1 MRHYGGSGALATRM
15 SIYLSLLLLGSCPP
29 PGLHVSSPFPGA
41 FPSPPPRLAGVRGHC
56 ASRGQRGSFTAR
68 TRGQSPHTLSHW
80 RWISGGAQQTQNICI
95 TFVQCW
101 SNVEDVGTTLYKCY
115 TNALYLPLG
124 QHQRRWTDIVE
135 MLYKCFVF
143 AECTMLGQH
152 RKTLNRRCT
161 NVIQMFFVH
170 WACTSRYVL
179 PHILPG
185 NIIHNRHESHLL

>member
-1 MRHYGGSGALATRM
+1 MRHCGGSGALATRM

-68 TRGQSPHTLSHW
+68 TRGQATHTLPHW

-95 TFVQCW
+95 TFVQCC
-101 SNVEDVGTTLYKCY
+101 SNVFDAGPTLYKCY
-115 TNALYLPLG
+115 TNVLYLPLG
-124 QHQRRWTDIVE
+124 QHQRRWTD
-135 MLYKCFVF
+135 VF

-152 RKTLNRRCT
+152 RKRWT
-161 NVIQMFFVH
+161 VVVQMVYKCICLLGVH
-170 WACTSRYVL
+170 FPIRPSSYSTGKYYS
-179 PHILPG
+179 
-185 NIIHNRHESHLL
+185 